1 MVDRDVLLAK
11 LGDLADQIARVRTR
25 CPPTAGE
32 LAANRDSRDL
42 VAFNLMLAVQCCL
55 DIASHVIAD
64 EGWRVAT
71 TLAGAF
77 ERLAEHGVLLRATAD
92 ALGKAAGLRNVVAHG
107 YAGVN
112 VEFLHHGATTGLSD
126 LDAFTR
132 EVAAWIAGCPAS

>member
-1 MVDRDVLLAK
+1 VVDRDVLLAK
-11 LGDLADQIARVRTR
+11 LGELADQIMRVRAL
-25 CPPTAGE
+25 CPATADE
-32 LAANRDSRDL
+32 LAAKRDARDL

-64 EGWRVAT
+64 EGWRAAT

-77 ERLAEHGVLLRATAD
+77 ERLAEHGVLSRATAE

-112 VEFLHHGATTGLSD
+112 VTFLHHGATAGLSD
-126 LDAFTR
+126 LDSFAH
-132 EVAAWIAGCPAS
+132 EVAAWIAGRPTP